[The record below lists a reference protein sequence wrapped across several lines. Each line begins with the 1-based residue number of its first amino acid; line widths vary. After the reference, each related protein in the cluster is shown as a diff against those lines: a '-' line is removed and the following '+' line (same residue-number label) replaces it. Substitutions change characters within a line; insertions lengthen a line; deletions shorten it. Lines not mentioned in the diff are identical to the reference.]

1 MDRLFP
7 SKAAYLADLE
17 RRRVELA
24 PILEGVNWTGATRPP
39 RDPAERAFF
48 ERNGIAVPFIET
60 DEPPQPRTTRPAQ
73 AKDAS
78 PDT

>member
-7 SKAAYLADLE
+7 TKELYLADLA

-24 PILEGVNWTGATRPP
+24 PILEGVDWTGATRPP

-48 ERNGIAVPFIET
+48 ERLGIPSRFIET
-60 DEPPQPRTTRPAQ
+60 TEPAPPSKVPRDEQR
-73 AKDAS
+73 
-78 PDT
+78 